1 MAWLLLGATIL
12 LEVAGTTMMKLSQ
25 GFTQLWP
32 SLGVLVFY
40 ATAIVGVTVALK
52 ELELS
57 VAYAIWSGAGT
68 ALTAMIGIALFQESV
83 SPPKLLSLALVI
95 MGIVGL
101 NLAGGAP
108 SR

>member
-1 MAWLLLGATIL
+1 MSWLLLAFTVV

-40 ATAIVGVTVALK
+40 AAAIVGITVALK

-57 VAYAIWSGAGT
+57 VAYAIWAGAGT
-68 ALTAMIGIALFQESV
+68 ALTAVIGMAMFQETASL
-83 SPPKLLSLALVI
+83 PKVLSLMLVI

-101 NLAGGAP
+101 HLSGGDP
-108 SR
+108 S

>member
-57 VAYAIWSGAGT
+57 VAYAIWSGSGT

-83 SPPKLLSLALVI
+83 SPPKVLSLALVI